1 MAAENQA
8 NTALGFHDFKWGTR
22 ILLAIFFLIS
32 TSPLLGAQEE
42 VNNEYELKM
51 AFLYNFAQ
59 FVEWPA
65 DAFRDSA
72 APFTICVAG
81 DNPFLGRI
89 EESIRR
95 RTVNGHAVELRSLN
109 VDGDPHSCQMIFVRA
124 TEKRETL
131 RVLAS
136 SKGSAILTVGEADGF
151 AERGGIIN
159 LTREENRLRFEV
171 NINAAAQ
178 TRLKF
183 SSKLLALAKIV
194 K

>member
-1 MAAENQA
+1 VAAENQA
-8 NTALGFHDFKWGTR
+8 NTTLGIHDFMWGTR